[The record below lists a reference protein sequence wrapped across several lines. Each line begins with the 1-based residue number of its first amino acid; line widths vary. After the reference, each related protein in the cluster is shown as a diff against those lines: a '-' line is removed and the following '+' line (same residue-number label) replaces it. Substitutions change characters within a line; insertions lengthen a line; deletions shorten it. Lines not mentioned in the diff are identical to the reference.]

1 MKYAVHVK
9 YYIEYTKELTI
20 YAADEAEAEE
30 KAIDIV
36 SAWKNISDD
45 VEPEVTD
52 IFEE

>member
-9 YYIEYTKELTI
+9 YYIECNKELTI
-20 YAADEAEAEE
+20 YAHDEAEAEE

-36 SAWKNISDD
+36 GAWNNVSDD

-52 IFEE
+52 ILEE

>member
-1 MKYAVHVK
+1 MKFAVHVR

-20 YAADEAEAEE
+20 YGADEAEAEE
-30 KAIDIV
+30 KAVDIV
-36 SAWKNISDD
+36 SAWDNVSDA